1 MLLRHIWK
9 CGENM
14 LTCVRVFV
22 GKVRIQIFRSAN
34 KCFNCGKMS
43 EVKLAN
49 IDGEELRR
57 ELEIL
62 FEDKEKRVFFMQ
74 MLATSVKET
83 NELLNVVTLMLES
96 PEILQNPESKMKIC
110 EFLKKHKGII
120 ADLSES
126 MKVFL

>member
-1 MLLRHIWK
+1 M
-9 CGENM
+9 
-14 LTCVRVFV
+14 
-22 GKVRIQIFRSAN
+22 
-34 KCFNCGKMS
+34 
-43 EVKLAN
+43 AN

-96 PEILQNPESKMKIC
+96 RKYYRIPSPR
-110 EFLKKHKGII
+110 
-120 ADLSES
+120 
-126 MKVFL
+126 

>member
-1 MLLRHIWK
+1 
-9 CGENM
+9 
-14 LTCVRVFV
+14 
-22 GKVRIQIFRSAN
+22 
-34 KCFNCGKMS
+34 MS
-43 EVKLAN
+43 EDKLAN
-49 IDGEELRR
+49 INGEELRK
-57 ELEIL
+57 EIEIL
-62 FEDKEKRVFFMQ
+62 FEDKRVFFMQ

-83 NELLNVVTLMLES
+83 NELLNVVTLVLES

>member
-1 MLLRHIWK
+1 
-9 CGENM
+9 
-14 LTCVRVFV
+14 
-22 GKVRIQIFRSAN
+22 
-34 KCFNCGKMS
+34 MS

-96 PEILQNPESKMKIC
+96 PEILQNPEMKIC

>member
-1 MLLRHIWK
+1 
-9 CGENM
+9 
-14 LTCVRVFV
+14 
-22 GKVRIQIFRSAN
+22 
-34 KCFNCGKMS
+34 MS

-49 IDGEELRR
+49 IDGKELRR

-96 PEILQNPESKMKIC
+96 PEILQNPDDEKEPRCKENASIHLT
-110 EFLKKHKGII
+110 ERARSADKGRV
-120 ADLSES
+120 
-126 MKVFL
+126 K

>member
-1 MLLRHIWK
+1 
-9 CGENM
+9 
-14 LTCVRVFV
+14 
-22 GKVRIQIFRSAN
+22 
-34 KCFNCGKMS
+34 MS

-49 IDGEELRR
+49 IDGKELRR

-110 EFLKKHKGII
+110 EFLMKHKGII

-126 MKVFL
+126 MKVLLLFDFQFCI

>member
-1 MLLRHIWK
+1 
-9 CGENM
+9 
-14 LTCVRVFV
+14 
-22 GKVRIQIFRSAN
+22 
-34 KCFNCGKMS
+34 MS

-96 PEILQNPESKMKIC
+96 EILQNPESKMKIC

>member
-1 MLLRHIWK
+1 M
-9 CGENM
+9 
-14 LTCVRVFV
+14 
-22 GKVRIQIFRSAN
+22 
-34 KCFNCGKMS
+34 
-43 EVKLAN
+43 AN

-96 PEILQNPESKMKIC
+96 PEILQ
-110 EFLKKHKGII
+110 
-120 ADLSES
+120 
-126 MKVFL
+126 

>member
-1 MLLRHIWK
+1 
-9 CGENM
+9 
-14 LTCVRVFV
+14 
-22 GKVRIQIFRSAN
+22 
-34 KCFNCGKMS
+34 MS

-49 IDGEELRR
+49 IDGKELRR

-126 MKVFL
+126 LISRFVYNSFHFFLFVYQCESCND

>member
-1 MLLRHIWK
+1 
-9 CGENM
+9 
-14 LTCVRVFV
+14 
-22 GKVRIQIFRSAN
+22 
-34 KCFNCGKMS
+34 MS
-43 EVKLAN
+43 EDKLAN
-49 IDGEELRR
+49 INGEEWRK
-57 ELEIL
+57 EIEIL

-83 NELLNVVTLMLES
+83 NELLNVVTLVLES

>member
-1 MLLRHIWK
+1 MRHVWK
-9 CGENM
+9 CNENM

-22 GKVRIQIFRSAN
+22 GKVRIQ
-34 KCFNCGKMS
+34 
-43 EVKLAN
+43 N
-49 IDGEELRR
+49 IIRMEYE
-57 ELEIL
+57 
-62 FEDKEKRVFFMQ
+62 FFMQ
-74 MLATSVKET
+74 MLATSVQET
-83 NELLNVVTLMLES
+83 NDLLNVVTLVLES

>member
-1 MLLRHIWK
+1 
-9 CGENM
+9 
-14 LTCVRVFV
+14 
-22 GKVRIQIFRSAN
+22 
-34 KCFNCGKMS
+34 MS

-74 MLATSVKET
+74 MLATSIKET
-83 NELLNVVTLMLES
+83 SELLNMVTLMLES

-110 EFLKKHKGII
+110 EFLKRHKDII
-120 ADLSES
+120 AGLSKRMEP
-126 MKVFL
+126 FL

>member
-1 MLLRHIWK
+1 
-9 CGENM
+9 
-14 LTCVRVFV
+14 
-22 GKVRIQIFRSAN
+22 
-34 KCFNCGKMS
+34 MS

-83 NELLNVVTLMLES
+83 NELLNVVTLM
-96 PEILQNPESKMKIC
+96 Q
-110 EFLKKHKGII
+110 
-120 ADLSES
+120 
-126 MKVFL
+126 

>member
-1 MLLRHIWK
+1 
-9 CGENM
+9 
-14 LTCVRVFV
+14 
-22 GKVRIQIFRSAN
+22 
-34 KCFNCGKMS
+34 MS

-49 IDGEELRR
+49 IDGKELRR

-96 PEILQNPESKMKIC
+96 PEILQTPESKMKIC